1 MNKTDCKIL
10 TRLWLPASLLL
21 CGHSMPALAMGLGNI
36 DVRSGLGQPLS
47 AQVELYD
54 APQRLDAG
62 CFRLLQSQNDLPFAP
77 LKAAIKLQQNQNGHA
92 RLEISTYQALN
103 EPIVLL
109 NLVADCEQQI
119 SREYTLLLDPPPIE
133 ETTSALPPTTAAH
146 VLAEQV
152 PLAAPARDTAR
163 PDVSEGRSQAQR
175 TQTDSRRKQ
184 PASRKT
190 TSPANA
196 QATHVAAADTA
207 EDASPV
213 SGTGRLVISGDE
225 YRRPEFFDSPLQLQ
239 MSMELQEW
247 PLEDVQALNEEA
259 VSDEMTAMANK
270 LAHLESQMLA
280 LQKRNA
286 ELEAQRLAAPATRE
300 EASWLNYLFIT
311 LAVLVL
317 LSLAEWLRRR
327 HIQRQ
332 MAAEL
337 AIWNELAPEVEQQAF
352 DSGLD
357 SDEPP
362 NTPDRDRKTAP
373 AGYPDFMAM
382 PAILHGQD
390 HEQAGTT
397 VNEDI
402 LEQAE
407 VFVAHGRANLAI
419 VLLQD
424 HLADFPELSPEP
436 WLMLLDLLKRDGE
449 RVAYEAAGTECR
461 RHFNVAIANF
471 DAPLQDDLSSIEDF
485 PHIVRQLQQVW
496 GRPEAIPYLDDLIYN
511 RRLEARQGFGRN
523 AYLEILL
530 LRSIAGA
537 SESGESS
544 PDAVAVITAAA
555 NRQEIAEIETS
566 TQPAATPLAPEIE
579 IPASTGTPEEP
590 LFAEELTANPL
601 PEDKS
606 LPLEFEFPT
615 KN

>member
-21 CGHSMPALAMGLGNI
+21 CGHSMPTLAMGLGNI

-47 AQVELYD
+47 AQIELYD

-119 SREYTLLLDPPPIE
+119 SREYTLLLDPPLIE
-133 ETTSALPPTTAAH
+133 ETTSALPPTTAAN
-146 VLAEQV
+146 VLTEPV
-152 PLAAPARDTAR
+152 PLAATIPDTAR
-163 PDVSEGRSQAQR
+163 PDVSEGRGQAQR

-184 PASRKT
+184 PAS
-190 TSPANA
+190 SPANA
-196 QATHVAAADTA
+196 KATHSAAAKTPKEA
-207 EDASPV
+207 AAV

-247 PLEDVQALNEEA
+247 PLEDVQALSEEA
-259 VSDEMTAMANK
+259 ASDEMTAMANK

-286 ELEAQRLAAPATRE
+286 ELEAQRLAAPANHEKT
-300 EASWLNYLFIT
+300 SWLNYLFIT
-311 LAVLVL
+311 LAVIVL

-357 SDEPP
+357 ADESP
-362 NTPDRDRKTAP
+362 TALVNDKKAEL
-373 AGYPDFMAM
+373 AGKPDFQAM
-382 PAILHGQD
+382 PAILHDPG

-424 HLADFPELSPEP
+424 HLADFSDLSPEP

-544 PDAVAVITAAA
+544 PDAIAVITAAE

-566 TQPAATPLAPEIE
+566 AQPAATPLAPEIE

>member
-21 CGHSMPALAMGLGNI
+21 CGHSIPALAMGLGNI

-47 AQVELYD
+47 AQIELYD

-92 RLEISTYQALN
+92 RLEISTYQPLN

-119 SREYTLLLDPPPIE
+119 SREYTLLLDPPLIE
-133 ETTSALPPTTAAH
+133 EATSALPPITAAH
-146 VLAEQV
+146 VFTEPV
-152 PLAAPARDTAR
+152 PLAATIPDTAR
-163 PDVSEGRSQAQR
+163 PDVSEGRGQAQK

-184 PASRKT
+184 PAS
-190 TSPANA
+190 SPANA
-196 QATHVAAADTA
+196 QATHSAAAKTPKEA
-207 EDASPV
+207 AAV

-247 PLEDVQALNEEA
+247 PLEDVQALSEEA
-259 VSDEMTAMANK
+259 ASDEMTAMANK

-286 ELEAQRLAAPATRE
+286 ELEAQRLAAPANHEKT
-300 EASWLNYLFIT
+300 SWLNYLFIT
-311 LAVLVL
+311 LAVIVL

-357 SDEPP
+357 ADESP
-362 NTPDRDRKTAP
+362 TALVNDKKAEL
-373 AGYPDFMAM
+373 AGKPDFQAM

-544 PDAVAVITAAA
+544 PDAIAVITAAA

-566 TQPAATPLAPEIE
+566 TQPAATPLAPEIA
-579 IPASTGTPEEP
+579 IPASTSTPEEP

-606 LPLEFEFPT
+606 LPLEFEFPM

>member
-21 CGHSMPALAMGLGNI
+21 CGHSMPTLAMGLGNI

-47 AQVELYD
+47 AQIELYD

-119 SREYTLLLDPPPIE
+119 SREYTLLLDPPLIE
-133 ETTSALPPTTAAH
+133 ETTSALPPTTAAN
-146 VLAEQV
+146 VLTEPV
-152 PLAAPARDTAR
+152 PLAATIPDTAR
-163 PDVSEGRSQAQR
+163 PDVSEGRGQAQR

-184 PASRKT
+184 PAS
-190 TSPANA
+190 SPANA
-196 QATHVAAADTA
+196 KATHSAAAKTPKEA
-207 EDASPV
+207 AAV

-247 PLEDVQALNEEA
+247 PLEDVQALSEEA

-286 ELEAQRLAAPATRE
+286 ELEAQRLAAPANHEKT
-300 EASWLNYLFIT
+300 SWLNYLFIT
-311 LAVLVL
+311 LAVIVL

-357 SDEPP
+357 ADESP
-362 NTPDRDRKTAP
+362 TALVNDKKAEL
-373 AGYPDFMAM
+373 AGKPDFQAM
-382 PAILHGQD
+382 PAILHDPG

-424 HLADFPELSPEP
+424 HLADFPDLSPEP

-496 GRPEAIPYLDDLIYN
+496 GRPETIPYLDDLIYN

-544 PDAVAVITAAA
+544 PDAIAVITAAE

-566 TQPAATPLAPEIE
+566 AQPAATPLAPEIE

>member
-21 CGHSMPALAMGLGNI
+21 CGHSMPTLAMGLGNI

-47 AQVELYD
+47 AQIELYD

-92 RLEISTYQALN
+92 RLEISTYQPLN

-119 SREYTLLLDPPPIE
+119 SREYTLLLDPPLIE
-133 ETTSALPPTTAAH
+133 EATSALPPITAAH
-146 VLAEQV
+146 VLAEPV
-152 PLAAPARDTAR
+152 PLAATIPDTAR
-163 PDVSEGRSQAQR
+163 PDVSEGRGQAQK

-184 PASRKT
+184 PAS
-190 TSPANA
+190 SPANA
-196 QATHVAAADTA
+196 QATHSAAAKTPKEA
-207 EDASPV
+207 AAV
-213 SGTGRLVISGDE
+213 SGPGRLVISGDD
-225 YRRPEFFDSPLQLQ
+225 YRRPAFFDSPLQLQ

-286 ELEAQRLAAPATRE
+286 ELEAQRLAAPANHEKT
-300 EASWLNYLFIT
+300 SWLNYLFIT

-332 MAAEL
+332 IAAEL
-337 AIWNELAPEVEQQAF
+337 AIWNELAPEVGQQAF
-352 DSGLD
+352 DGGLD
-357 SDEPP
+357 ADESP
-362 NTPDRDRKTAP
+362 TALVNDKKAEL
-373 AGYPDFMAM
+373 AGKPGFQAM

-544 PDAVAVITAAA
+544 PDAIAVITAAA

-579 IPASTGTPEEP
+579 IPASTSTPEEP

-606 LPLEFEFPT
+606 LPLEFEFPM

>member
-21 CGHSMPALAMGLGNI
+21 CGHSMPTLAMGLGNI

-47 AQVELYD
+47 AQIELYD

-119 SREYTLLLDPPPIE
+119 SREYTLLLDPPLIE
-133 ETTSALPPTTAAH
+133 ETTSALPPTTAAN
-146 VLAEQV
+146 VLTEPV
-152 PLAAPARDTAR
+152 PLAATIPDTAR
-163 PDVSEGRSQAQR
+163 PDVSEGRGQAQR

-184 PASRKT
+184 PAS
-190 TSPANA
+190 SPANA
-196 QATHVAAADTA
+196 KATHSAAAKTPKEA
-207 EDASPV
+207 AAV

-259 VSDEMTAMANK
+259 ASDEMTAMANK

-286 ELEAQRLAAPATRE
+286 ELEAQRLAAPANHEKT
-300 EASWLNYLFIT
+300 SWLNYLFIT
-311 LAVLVL
+311 LAVIVL

-357 SDEPP
+357 ADESP
-362 NTPDRDRKTAP
+362 TALVNDKKAEL
-373 AGYPDFMAM
+373 AGKPDFQAM
-382 PAILHGQD
+382 PAILHDPG

-424 HLADFPELSPEP
+424 HLADFPDLSPEP

-544 PDAVAVITAAA
+544 PDAIAVITAAA

>member
-21 CGHSMPALAMGLGNI
+21 CGHSMPTLAMGLGNI

-47 AQVELYD
+47 AQIELYD

-119 SREYTLLLDPPPIE
+119 SREYTLLLDPPLIE
-133 ETTSALPPTTAAH
+133 ETTSALPPTTAAN
-146 VLAEQV
+146 VLTEPV
-152 PLAAPARDTAR
+152 PLAATIPDTAR
-163 PDVSEGRSQAQR
+163 PDVSEGRGQAQR

-184 PASRKT
+184 PAS
-190 TSPANA
+190 SPANA
-196 QATHVAAADTA
+196 KATHSAAAKTPKEA
-207 EDASPV
+207 AAV

-247 PLEDVQALNEEA
+247 PLEDVQALSEEA

-286 ELEAQRLAAPATRE
+286 ELEAQRLAAPANHEKT
-300 EASWLNYLFIT
+300 SWLNYLFIT
-311 LAVLVL
+311 LAVIVL

-357 SDEPP
+357 ADESP
-362 NTPDRDRKTAP
+362 TALVNDKKAEL
-373 AGYPDFMAM
+373 AGKPDFQAM
-382 PAILHGQD
+382 PAILHDPG

-424 HLADFPELSPEP
+424 HLADFSDLSPEP

-544 PDAVAVITAAA
+544 PDAIAVITAAE

-566 TQPAATPLAPEIE
+566 AQPAATPLAPEIE